1 MRRLQLTRLNSIR
14 LEGREAPP
22 RLFVGDHCPSCDS
35 GVIGVYT
42 TKRTVATIT
51 RYLECR
57 ECGFKPED
65 NKIVET
71 IRVGTTT

>member
-1 MRRLQLTRLNSIR
+1 MRRLQLTRLNAVR
-14 LEGREAPP
+14 LDGREATM
-22 RLFVGDHCPSCDS
+22 RLFVGDHCPACPS

-57 ECGFKPED
+57 ECGFKPDD
-65 NKIVET
+65 NKIVEL
-71 IRVGTTT
+71 IVKGL

>member
-1 MRRLQLTRLNSIR
+1 MRRLQLTRLNSLRI
-14 LEGREAPP
+14 EGRETPP
-22 RLFVGDHCPSCDS
+22 RLFVGDHCPECAD

-65 NKIVET
+65 NKIIEIIQVC
-71 IRVGTTT
+71 TTS